1 MTRPKT
7 KILVDGGD
15 PQETLHVKELL
26 GFVDGQTTNP
36 SLVAN
41 NPHIK
46 QLLASGRRLSE
57 QEEMDEY
64 RKIVREISPLVGEAG
79 VSIEVFSDRKT
90 TAQEMIAQGK
100 GMYSWIPNAYVKYP
114 CTTEGLRAAQM
125 SVQQGLRVN
134 LTLCFSQQQVAAVY
148 AATLGTRAPVYV
160 SPFVGRLDDIG
171 QNGMD
176 LVKNAKRMLAHGD
189 GHLLVLAASI
199 RNPEQLLYCF
209 WLDVDLVTVPAR
221 VLTLWAEKGFPMPE
235 ADFQYRSSA
244 KPIPYEEL
252 DLAQP
257 WEKFNIGHELTTKG
271 LEKFAADYR
280 KTLADTAIAG

>member
-15 PQETLHVKELL
+15 PQETLRVKELL

-46 QLLASGRRLSE
+46 QLLASGHKLSE

-64 RKIVREISPLVGEAG
+64 RKIVREISPLVGDAG
-79 VSIEVFSDRKT
+79 VSIEVFSDQKT
-90 TAQEMIAQGK
+90 TAHQMVVQGK
-100 GMYSWIPNAYVKYP
+100 QMYSWISNAYVKYP
-114 CTTEGLRAAQM
+114 CTAEGLRAAQM
-125 SVQQGLRVN
+125 SVSDGLRVN
-134 LTLCFSQQQVAAVY
+134 LTLCFSQQQAAAVY
-148 AATLGTRAPVYV
+148 AATKGTRAPAYV

-176 LVKNAKRMLAHGD
+176 LIKNVKQMFAHGD
-189 GHLLVLAASI
+189 GHVKVLAASI
-199 RNPEQLLYCF
+199 RNLEQLFCCF
-209 WLDVDLVTVPAR
+209 WLDVDLVTVPAK

-235 ADFQYRSSA
+235 ANFQYRSSA

-252 DLAQP
+252 DLAQQ
-257 WEKFNIGHELTTKG
+257 WESFNIGHELTTRG
-271 LEKFAADYR
+271 LEKFVADYR
-280 KTLADTAIAG
+280 KSLADTVVAG